1 MRSVAAAT
9 GQQVPHVPQVRD
21 QANIVRTDLEWDSY
35 LPPRASG
42 RSWRV
47 QQRIKRAIDIA
58 GALGALVILSPLL
71 LVVGLLVRLSSRGP
85 VLYRY
90 PVVGFRGR
98 PFTGLK
104 FRTMVMD
111 ADARKAEYLEHNEM
125 TGPVFK
131 LRNDPRV
138 TSLGRFLR
146 KYSIDE
152 LPQLWL
158 VVRGEMSLVGPRAP
172 GPDEFARFERWQ
184 CGKLAVKPGIT
195 CIWQVSGR
203 SEISDFDTWARLDL
217 EYIESWNLARDFI
230 LLLRTVPAVISARG
244 AY

>member
-1 MRSVAAAT
+1 MVQVQEGMGRPVA
-9 GQQVPHVPQVRD
+9 QLD
-21 QANIVRTDLEWDSY
+21 WDAY
-35 LPPRASG
+35 LPPRAWG

-47 QQRIKRAIDIA
+47 QQKIKRVLDVV
-58 GALGALVILSPLL
+58 GAATGLVLLLPLL
-71 LVVGLLVRLSSRGP
+71 LVVALLVRLTSRGP

-90 PVVGFRGR
+90 PVIGYRGR

-104 FRTMVMD
+104 FRTMVVD
-111 ADARKAEYLEHNEM
+111 ADSRKAEYMQQNEM
-125 TGPVFK
+125 NGPVFK

-138 TSLGRFLR
+138 TRPGRWLR
-146 KYSIDE
+146 RYSIDE
-152 LPQLWL
+152 LPQLWS
-158 VVRGEMSLVGPRAP
+158 VVRGDMSLVGPRAP
-172 GPDEFARFERWQ
+172 GPEEFARFERWQ

-217 EYIESWNLARDFI
+217 DYIESWNLALDLV
-230 LLLRTVPAVISARG
+230 LLLRTIPAVISARG

>member
-1 MRSVAAAT
+1 MRPLAASIET
-9 GQQVPHVPQVRD
+9 QPV
-21 QANIVRTDLEWDSY
+21 QARERALRLTTELDWASY
-35 LPPRASG
+35 LPARARG
-42 RSWRV
+42 ASWRA
-47 QQRIKRAIDIA
+47 QQVIKRVVDVVAAFVGII
-58 GALGALVILSPLL
+58 VLSPVLL
-71 LVVGLLVRLSSRGP
+71 LVALLVKVTSPGP

-90 PVVGFRGR
+90 PVLGYRGR

-111 ADARKAEYLEHNEM
+111 AHARKSDYMQQNEM
-125 TGPVFK
+125 KGPVFK

-138 TSLGRFLR
+138 TPLGRWLR

-152 LPQLWL
+152 LPQLWS
-158 VVRGEMSLVGPRAP
+158 VVRGDMSLVGPRPP
-172 GPDEFARFERWQ
+172 GPDEFAHFDDWQ
-184 CGKLAVKPGIT
+184 CGKLAVRPGIT

-217 EYIESWNLARDFI
+217 EYIESWSLALDVI
-230 LLLRTVPAVISARG
+230 LLLRTIPAVISARG

>member
-1 MRSVAAAT
+1 MRPFAAAIE
-9 GQQVPHVPQVRD
+9 PQSVQAQESMVRPAAQLD
-21 QANIVRTDLEWDSY
+21 WESY
-35 LPPRASG
+35 LPPRARG

-47 QQRIKRAIDIA
+47 QQAVKRVLDVVGAAA
-58 GALGALVILSPLL
+58 GLVLLLPLL
-71 LVVGLLVRLSSRGP
+71 LLVALLVRLTSPGP

-90 PVVGFRGR
+90 PVVGYRGR

-104 FRTMVMD
+104 FRTMVVD
-111 ADARKAEYLEHNEM
+111 ADSRKAEYMQQNEM
-125 TGPVFK
+125 NGPVFK

-138 TSLGRFLR
+138 TRFGRWLR

-152 LPQLWL
+152 LPQLWS
-158 VVRGEMSLVGPRAP
+158 VVRGDISLVGPRAP
-172 GPDEFARFERWQ
+172 GPEEFARFERWQ
-184 CGKLAVKPGIT
+184 CGKLAVRPGIT

-217 EYIESWNLARDFI
+217 DYIQSWNLALDLV
-230 LLLRTVPAVISARG
+230 LLLRTIPAVISARG